1 LSDDLALV
9 SPGEDGQDVEG
20 RLTSLVLN
28 GVTSA
33 NSRRAYAAGLRQF
46 FAWARRLAPRPFSKA
61 LVQEYR
67 TWLNSQ
73 DLSPATVNLRLS
85 PIRKLAQEMADNGL
99 LDAALARGIENVP
112 GVKQA
117 GIRVGNWLMGPQAT
131 ELLNAP
137 DPDTLGGL
145 RDRAILALLIGCGLR
160 RAEIL
165 SLEVD
170 QIQQREGRWVIPD
183 LVGKGNR
190 RRTVPVPS
198 WVKVRIEEW
207 VLAAELDVLKGKLFR
222 PVNKGGKLAGA
233 ALSDEKA
240 IWYIV
245 LKYAKET
252 SLGKLSPHD
261 LRRTCAKLCR
271 KAGGD
276 LEQIQMLL
284 GHSSI
289 QTTERYLGTDQNL
302 TTAVND
308 DLGLEME

>member
-1 LSDDLALV
+1 MSDEIALAL
-9 SPGEDGQDVEG
+9 PGENGWDVEG

-46 FAWARRLAPRPFSKA
+46 FAWARVQKPRPFTKA

-67 TWLNSQ
+67 TWLDNQ
-73 DLSPATVNLRLS
+73 KLSPATVNLRLS

-99 LDAALARGIENVP
+99 MDAALARGIERVP

-117 GIRVGNWLMGPQAT
+117 GVRVGNWLVREQAS

-137 DPDTLGGL
+137 DPKTLGGL
-145 RDRAILALLIGCGLR
+145 RDRAILALLVGCGLR

-165 SLEVD
+165 SLDVD
-170 QIQQREGRWVIPD
+170 QIEQREGRWVIPD
-183 LVGKGNR
+183 LVGKGKR
-190 RRTVPVPS
+190 RRTVPVPAA
-198 WVKVRIEEW
+198 VKVRIEEW
-207 VLAAELDVLKGKLFR
+207 VLAADIYKGKLFR
-222 PVNKGGKLAGA
+222 PVTKGGKLTGEAF
-233 ALSDEKA
+233 SDEKA

-245 LKYAKET
+245 LKYAKAT
-252 SLGKLSPHD
+252 SLGRLSPHD

-284 GHSSI
+284 GHASI
-289 QTTERYLGTDQNL
+289 LTTERYLGTEQNL

-308 DLGLEME
+308 ALGLDME